1 MYKYRNLQYHRHCP
15 AQHHYLVFFVVV
27 VVGGGG
33 GGGFIQHKTL
43 LFSTQLWNL
52 LHHKY
57 CRAVHNYWILLQHKP
72 LLSCIFI
79 GLYRVINVTL
89 HPKRLHRHTV
99 YSLLL

>member
-27 VVGGGG
+27 GGGGGGG

-52 LHHKY
+52 LHHKH
-57 CRAVHNYWILLQHKP
+57 CRAVHNYWTSLKHKTF
-72 LLSCIFI
+72 LSC
-79 GLYRVINVTL
+79 V
-89 HPKRLHRHTV
+89 
-99 YSLLL
+99 